1 MQPWWADFLLVT
13 WVGRVSCHFLLS
25 TSSIARQ
32 ADTPAVTQAVAR
44 LVFSCQK
51 KLQFFCQGVC
61 AKLIARPPDVRVAH
75 PWLPFCLH
83 YDTF

>member
-13 WVGRVSCHFLLS
+13 WVGRVSCHFLQS

-51 KLQFFCQGVC
+51 NCNSFVRGEML
-61 AKLIARPPDVRVAH
+61 PPPR
-75 PWLPFCLH
+75 CLCKV
-83 YDTF
+83 DRKTT